1 MTSPAPQT
9 LSATQGL
16 SRAEAMSLRPTRI
29 KRVGQ
34 TLELSLPNGQVLQ
47 MEGFFRPEV
56 KHLATQAMAK
66 AAQAPERQ
74 TVRGRPV
81 RKAQD
86 LLEKALQLEDGA
98 SLQDRATM
106 NDAGTLRHYWQV
118 WQQWQGEALGLPDTA
133 TAATTALPPSSAET
147 MPAPVMGGKDP
158 AMAQLPVEKAPVSGL
173 QSSAIGL
180 GQIGLPALA

>member
-9 LSATQGL
+9 VTPTQGL

-34 TLELSLPNGQVLQ
+34 ALELSLPNGQVLQ
-47 MEGFFRPEV
+47 MEGFFHPEV
-56 KHLATQAMAK
+56 KPLAAQAIVK

-74 TVRGRPV
+74 TARGRQV

-98 SLQDRATM
+98 TLQDSAT
-106 NDAGTLRHYWQV
+106 
-118 WQQWQGEALGLPDTA
+118 
-133 TAATTALPPSSAET
+133 
-147 MPAPVMGGKDP
+147 
-158 AMAQLPVEKAPVSGL
+158 
-173 QSSAIGL
+173 
-180 GQIGLPALA
+180 